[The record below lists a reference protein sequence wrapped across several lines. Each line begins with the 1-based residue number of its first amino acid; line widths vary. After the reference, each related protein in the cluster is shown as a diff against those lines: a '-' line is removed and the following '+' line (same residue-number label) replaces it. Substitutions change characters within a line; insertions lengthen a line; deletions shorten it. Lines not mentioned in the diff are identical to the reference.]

1 MLGYRESV
9 ARIQR
14 QQKTITTIY
23 HYCLCTG
30 LSSINTYSSTTQC
43 QSIVLLMHSVDC
55 AFIHEGNDTFVKENL
70 VNFDKLRMFSLRI
83 HTIEEM
89 KKGTLDETIITAT
102 LRTPHIRK
110 FIKTLPV
117 VNNQTTL
124 HLKSKSLE

>member
-1 MLGYRESV
+1 MLLIHSV
-9 ARIQR
+9 DCAFIHEGND
-14 QQKTITTIY
+14 TF
-23 HYCLCTG
+23 
-30 LSSINTYSSTTQC
+30 
-43 QSIVLLMHSVDC
+43 VLLMHSVDC